1 MGSSARVL
9 CTLLLFGCIDP
20 LLQPCDEYVDYLC
33 QCAPEECEER
43 RQVFEGAGASLQS
56 TCRVQ
61 LACFEDADLDGGQ
74 CHLFD
79 EGREEEC
86 AP

>member
-1 MGSSARVL
+1 MRLLRVSL
-9 CTLLLFGCIDP
+9 AALFVLSCDP
-20 LLQPCDEYVDYLC
+20 LLQPCDEYIDYLC
-33 QCAPEECEER
+33 LCEPEACEDR
-43 RQVFEGAGASLQS
+43 RAVFEGAGASVQE

-61 LACFEDADLDGGQ
+61 LACFEDADLDGEQ

-86 AP
+86 AG

>member
-1 MGSSARVL
+1 MFQRWLGLVMV
-9 CTLLLFGCIDP
+9 FGVGCIDP
-20 LLQPCDEYVDYLC
+20 LFQPCDEYVDYLC
-33 QCAPEECEER
+33 LCEPDACEER
-43 RQVFEGAGASLQS
+43 RAVFEGAGPAVQE

-74 CHLFD
+74 CHLFE